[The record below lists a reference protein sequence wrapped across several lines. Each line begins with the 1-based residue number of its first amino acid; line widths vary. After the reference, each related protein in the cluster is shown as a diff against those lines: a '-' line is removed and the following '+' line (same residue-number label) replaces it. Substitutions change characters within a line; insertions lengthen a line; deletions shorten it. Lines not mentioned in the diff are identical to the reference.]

1 MSMVYVNKERMATV
15 KERKRKEIMV
25 LALLKSDCDDY
36 SLERKKSQQ
45 KAKTRRFVEMWERAG
60 IATGVDT

>member
-1 MSMVYVNKERMATV
+1 MVYVNRERMATV
-15 KERKRKEIMV
+15 MERKRKGIMV
-25 LALLKSDCDDY
+25 LALIKSDCDDY

-60 IATGVDT
+60 SAAGVDT